1 MSRASLAALLLLLGA
16 CSRTAAPADT
26 APAGQAAPIALTSQT
41 IALPDETATLPASAE
56 ILTTNCTACHSPEM
70 LLTQPKL
77 DAKTWTAEVAKMR
90 SVYKAAIY
98 PKDDPKLVAALLT
111 LPNQK

>member
-1 MSRASLAALLLLLGA
+1 
-16 CSRTAAPADT
+16 
-26 APAGQAAPIALTSQT
+26 
-41 IALPDETATLPASAE
+41 
-56 ILTTNCTACHSPEM
+56 M

-90 SVYKAAIY
+90 SVYKAAID

>member
-26 APAGQAAPIALTSQT
+26 APAAPIALTSQT

-90 SVYKAAIY
+90 SVYKAAID